1 MITDLLIY
9 VYITFF
15 VTLAFVLVM
24 FYFASNRT
32 SYQLLLLYRIL
43 YKAYWHCQ
51 DFIKTQ
57 KQQPLRLIM
66 VNRYGFQRILTGLL
80 PAPA

>member
-24 FYFASNRT
+24 YYFASIRT
-32 SYQLLLLYRIL
+32 SY
-43 YKAYWHCQ
+43 
-51 DFIKTQ
+51 
-57 KQQPLRLIM
+57 
-66 VNRYGFQRILTGLL
+66 
-80 PAPA
+80 